1 MLASPAVSVILPTY
15 NRLEYLRPAVDSVL
29 AQTFADWELIVADD
43 GSDAH
48 TLDYLRT
55 VASHPQVRLLTLAH
69 TGNPSMVRNTAVRE
83 ARGEYLAF
91 LDSDDLWLPRKLEVQ
106 LGAHRA
112 CPARRWS
119 YTALTRVGASGE
131 VLSAEKG
138 WRRPTP
144 EGSILDSLLTLEA
157 AVATP
162 GVVVQRTLLA
172 EVGGF
177 DEEQPFFE
185 EYDLWL
191 RLNLCSEV
199 SAIAEPLVLVR
210 THEQH
215 YSADRVGVY
224 NARFRMLDK
233 FAARVPDRRLAGIV
247 AREKA
252 KTAGALALVHA
263 AAGRRGS
270 ALRMLWRSRRFAWRS
285 RSGWR
290 KAGATAA
297 RIIIPAWVSK
307 LVRAAR
313 GRTPVRVP

>member
-1 MLASPAVSVILPTY
+1 MLPAVSVILPTY
-15 NRLEYLRPAVDSVL
+15 NRLQYLRPAVDSVL
-29 AQTFADWELIVADD
+29 AQTFSDWELIIADD
-43 GSDAH
+43 GSNTQ
-48 TLDYLRT
+48 TLDYLQT
-55 VASHPQVRLLTLAH
+55 VASHPQVRLLTLPH
-69 TGNPSMVRNTAVRE
+69 TGNPSVVRNTAVRE

-106 LGAHRA
+106 LGVHRA
-112 CPARRWS
+112 SPQRRWS
-119 YTALTRVGASGE
+119 YTALLRVGESGE
-131 VLSAEKG
+131 VMSVEKG
-138 WRRPTP
+138 RRRPTP

-157 AVATP
+157 AVVTP
-162 GVVVQRTLLA
+162 GVVVHRSLMM

-191 RLNLCSEV
+191 RLNLRSEV

-210 THEQH
+210 NHDQH

-224 NARFRMLDK
+224 NARFRLLDK
-233 FAARVPDRRLAGIV
+233 FEALVPDGRLAGIV
-247 AREKA
+247 ARERA

-263 AAGRRGS
+263 AAGHRGS
-270 ALRMLWRSRRFAWRS
+270 ALRMLWRSRQSAWRS

-297 RIIIPAWVSK
+297 RIITPTWVRN
-307 LVRAAR
+307 LAR
-313 GRTPVRVP
+313 GLRTRPPVRVP